1 MWKKFLLAFSLSFF
15 VSLNWAAAAGFDITD
30 IEGRQIHFDKQPK
43 TFIVAN
49 YIANFLMVGGKDN
62 LSKVT
67 ALTKDGLGR
76 YALWRISSLYAFLSY
91 LKRASQHRWIS

>member
-1 MWKKFLLAFSLSFF
+1 MRKKISLGLLSLIF

-49 YIANFLMVGGKDN
+49 YIANFFDGG
-62 LSKVT
+62 
-67 ALTKDGLGR
+67 R
-76 YALWRISSLYAFLSY
+76 
-91 LKRASQHRWIS
+91 

>member
-1 MWKKFLLAFSLSFF
+1 MWKKLFLAVFLSFF
-15 VSLNWAAAAGFDITD
+15 VVLNGASAAGFNITD

-62 LSKVT
+62 LSKVI
-67 ALTKDGLGR
+67 ALTK
-76 YALWRISSLYAFLSY
+76 YALWRISSLYPFLSN
-91 LKRASQHRWIS
+91 LKRASQHRRIS